1 MASYGENDD
10 AEKEYLMEESEAN
23 RLLERHSHMDVF
35 KKVQEAQVTFGDKS
49 KKVPQRMYLQPIGR
63 IPDYQNLPNSRQFDS
78 EIVELYI
85 ENAKLHK
92 DAVELWEK
100 RHEYAII
107 EDDFGPTLEKLLNNG
122 VDMSLNNLKNAIAKY
137 DQKPKDVDMHVTKSK
152 ETFQYFTQRGVG
164 RDEAQAFALAIAF
177 YTGKYAAPMS
187 MAANIVARQSKHGV
201 LMASKD
207 IAGVD
212 TNAALIMYYLIK
224 GLSHID
230 YYWGIVHRCI
240 ELTEE
245 DLADY
250 KPGEIVTW
258 LQFSSADKREKGSTW
273 FTKRNTIMT
282 IFSLTGRSIR
292 YFSNCDKTEDEV
304 LFLPH
309 SSFLV
314 CHLDFDENLKKNR
327 IFLRQIELGL
337 CKNVVMWVDDNIF
350 NPNWE
355 NKEHMEKASTQGTH
369 VNVHFIPKSSTELAL
384 AFLRSPFGKRLKLS
398 ETFRF
403 VTDMK
408 RTNENESNNAGARF
422 VHEARALGFNQSC
435 LIFTKNEAAAQE
447 KLNKV
452 FARQKQTA
460 IKTGCRNIDLENF
473 VTFK

>member
-1 MASYGENDD
+1 TTTMASYGENDD

-49 KKVPQRMYLQPIGR
+49 KKVTQRMYLQPIGR

-122 VDMSLNNLKNAIAKY
+122 VDI
-137 DQKPKDVDMHVTKSK
+137 
-152 ETFQYFTQRGVG
+152 GVG

-250 KPGEIVTW
+250 KPGVIVTW

-355 NKEHMEKASTQGTH
+355 NKEHMEKASTQGTR

-384 AFLRSPFGKRLKLS
+384 AFLRSPFGERLKLS

-408 RTNENESNNAGARF
+408 RTNENQSNNAGARF
-422 VHEARALGFNQSC
+422 VHEARALEFNQSC

-460 IKTGCRNIDLENF
+460 IKTGSRNIDLENF